1 MTRSVFR
8 PYLVNCGNRLASVRN
23 QRSRSSPVAS
33 LAMTPSIVPLPTSIM
48 TFGKALRL

>member
-8 PYLVNCGNRLASVRN
+8 PYLVNCGNRLASMRN

-33 LAMTPSIVPLPTSIM
+33 LAMTSIVLLPASIM
-48 TFGKALRL
+48 TFGRAFSL